1 MDFVEVRG
9 VGISKQLPR
18 AIRAT
23 NHLSH
28 ACILKTKTPR
38 GLHRAPQQSG
48 QKEPKSASVTDHHRG
63 IPDLIQTLLELGEA
77 MPHVAQRLSAVRADF
92 VFHQISSPTLGG
104 KPGPNFRVMGTFE
117 SAECTLP

>member
-38 GLHRAPQQSG
+38 GLHRAPEQSG
-48 QKEPKSASVTDHHRG
+48 QKKPQRASVAHHHGR
-63 IPDLIQTLLELGEA
+63 IPDLIEALLELRQT
-77 MPHVAQRLSAVRADF
+77 MPYVAQRLSAVGADL
-92 VFHQISSPTLGG
+92 VFHQIPSPTFGS
-104 KPGPNFRVMGTFE
+104 KPGPNLRVMSTFE

>member
-9 VGISKQLPR
+9 VGIAEQLPR

-38 GLHRAPQQSG
+38 GLHRAPEQSG
-48 QKEPKSASVTDHHRG
+48 QKEPQSAAVADHHGR
-63 IPDLIQTLLELGEA
+63 IPDLIQTLLELRQT
-77 MPHVAQRLSAVRADF
+77 MPYIAQRLSSVRADF
-92 VFHQISSPTLGG
+92 VLHQIPGSTLGG
-104 KPGPNFRVMGTFE
+104 KPGPNFRVMGAFE
-117 SAECTLP
+117 SSECTLP